1 MKKICITIP
10 CYNEEKNVQLI
21 HEEIDKVISKIK
33 NIKFTFL
40 FIDDASEDQTWYKI
54 KQIAKKNKNIKGHKF
69 TTNQGKDIALFS
81 SINEIKNF
89 DALIFIRFTTSS
101 QSNLKLIQEWQKGYK
116 IVR

>member
-1 MKKICITIP
+1 MKKIGITIP

-54 KQIAKKNKNIKGHKF
+54 KQIAKKNKKVNSQQMSKE
-69 TTNQGKDIALFS
+69 IALFS

-89 DALIFIRFTTSS
+89 DA
-101 QSNLKLIQEWQKGYK
+101 Y
-116 IVR
+116 VVC